1 MGKTISF
8 VKHFCTSTVILCHC
22 SADCHISNRLK
33 ESVHFANRLSALLTN
48 PTAVTLDLIAST
60 CCVFARE
67 RVCVCVNV
75 VYGNRVLCV
84 CVSAHVKMKEQ
95 IHGKKI
101 CQMLWAEEEG
111 EVKK

>member
-1 MGKTISF
+1 M
-8 VKHFCTSTVILCHC
+8 HFT
-22 SADCHISNRLK
+22 
-33 ESVHFANRLSALLTN
+33 NRLSALLTN

-60 CCVFARE
+60 CCVFARG

-101 CQMLWAEEEG
+101 CQMWAEEEG